1 MRGLL
6 YFECDA
12 CDAVQ
17 VDAAFGAMVADTAGT
32 YPSILRLA
40 TADQAANARENRAC
54 AIM

>member
-32 YPSILRLA
+32 YPSILRIA
-40 TADQAANARENRAC
+40 AADQSARERNAC
-54 AIM
+54 ALM